1 MRIVTLLVAAFAA
14 ATASAQ
20 GYPVPGKPLRLLVGF
35 AAGGGTDIQARI
47 LAPRLSEA
55 LGVPVVVEN
64 KPGASTMLAAQE
76 VARAAPDGHTILYTF
91 SGTMTQNPHTLANVP
106 YDPFQDFTPV
116 SLAAVGQNVL
126 VVHESIPATDV
137 KSLVAWS
144 RANPVPLA
152 IANYGVGT
160 SSHIFAEMFSRQT
173 GIPVTHVPYKGAG
186 DAQKD
191 LLTGRVQLMFDAT
204 NSAIPNVQTG
214 RVRILG
220 VAAPARSPFLPDV
233 PTFAEQGV
241 PGIDLIGWL
250 AFYGPAKMP
259 PDVLAKLNAA
269 IVRALASPEVKEG
282 FARGAYEAK
291 SSTPD
296 ELAALTRDVYERW
309 GRVVKDLGIAPQ

>member
-1 MRIVTLLVAAFAA
+1 MRFVALLVASLVAA
-14 ATASAQ
+14 AASAQ
-20 GYPVPGKPLRLLVGF
+20 GFPVPGKPVRLLVGF

-47 LAPRLSEA
+47 LAPHLAEA

-106 YDPFQDFTPV
+106 YDPFRDFTPV
-116 SLAAVGQNVL
+116 SLGAVGQNVL
-126 VVHESIPATDV
+126 VIHASIPATDV

-144 RANPVPLA
+144 KANPGPLA

-160 SSHIFAEMFSRQT
+160 AAHIFAEIFSRRT
-173 GIPVTHVPYKGAG
+173 GIPVTHVPYKGTG

-191 LLTGRVQLMFDAT
+191 LLSGRVQGMFDAT
-204 NSAIPNVQTG
+204 NSAIPNAQTG
-214 RVRILG
+214 RVRIIG

-250 AFYGPAKMP
+250 AFYGPANLP
-259 PDVLAKLNAA
+259 PETVAKLNAA
-269 IVRALASPEVKEG
+269 IAKALAVPEVKEG

-291 SSTPD
+291 SSSPE
-296 ELAALTRDVYERW
+296 ELAAWTRDFYDRW
-309 GRVVKDLGIAPQ
+309 GRVVKELGVLPQ